1 MTRAEATASMLLL
14 LPVIWAAVHLGLSRI
29 AELQANRR
37 EKTVGTADDDVK
49 MLRNRARTMQDM
61 SRLMPNW
68 MLLLL
73 AIALVWRLSQLARSI
88 WA

>member
-1 MTRAEATASMLLL
+1 MTRPEAIASTLLL
-14 LPVIWAAVHLGLSRI
+14 LPVMWAAVHLGLSRI

-37 EKTVGTADDDVK
+37 EKTVGTADDDVT

-68 MLLLL
+68 MLLVL
-73 AIALVWRLSQLARSI
+73 AMALIWRLCQLTRSI